1 MPEVK
6 IDFDKQG
13 RVSGA
18 HVVPH
23 DPSHQVIEEFMLA
36 ANMAVATE
44 LNDRHVPF
52 LRRAHA
58 DPDEAKLRAFSEF
71 VTSLGYPLK
80 RYQSRADLQR
90 LLDQVRETP
99 HTHAVNYAFLRS
111 LKQAE
116 YSPEPLGHYAL
127 AAEHYCHFTSPIRRY
142 PDLTIHRLVDRLVAH
157 DKPPHPGFAELV
169 AVGEHC
175 SRTERRAEQAER
187 ELVKVKLLTY
197 MANRVGDEFDAI
209 VTGVQDWGFFCQA
222 LEVPAEGLVHISTLD
237 DDQYDFDGV
246 AHQLCGRRSGRQ
258 IRLGAKVRVVVAHVD
273 VDRRQLDFR
282 LAGSRSARSI
292 RPRDSSAKPV
302 TPVHAARGKLAPAKR
317 GQRANHP
324 HGPTHGRP
332 GKQRRRRRR

>member
-1 MPEVK
+1 M
-6 IDFDKQG
+6 
-13 RVSGA
+13 
-18 HVVPH
+18 
-23 DPSHQVIEEFMLA
+23 
-36 ANMAVATE
+36 
-44 LNDRHVPF
+44 
-52 LRRAHA
+52 
-58 DPDEAKLRAFSEF
+58 
-71 VTSLGYPLK
+71 
-80 RYQSRADLQR
+80 
-90 LLDQVRETP
+90 RETP

-157 DKPPHPGFAELV
+157 EKLPHPGFAELV
-169 AVGEHC
+169 VAGEHC

-197 MANRVGDEFDAI
+197 MSNRVGDEFEAI

-222 LEVPAEGLVHISTLD
+222 IEVPAEGLVHISTLD
-237 DDQYDFDGV
+237 DDQYDYDGV

-292 RPRDSSAKPV
+292 RPGDPSSRPAAPA
-302 TPVHAARGKLAPAKR
+302 HSARGKPRAGTPAKATSQQPER
-317 GQRANHP
+317 NRN
-324 HGPTHGRP
+324 RP